1 MPCDARAQKELSYM
15 FLLCSILSDEPQ
27 TRFAGHR
34 ARSAASLEADLT
46 PKPQAENALVAVEP
60 EPKFEPGGELEPAP
74 GTHPVDM
81 SAYKWVP
88 VLRRPRSDGW
98 TPQRQVDFIAALADL
113 GCVEHAA
120 KAAGMSAK
128 SCYRL
133 RRAPGAE
140 NFAAAW
146 DVALQHAARVLL
158 DLAFDRAI
166 HGTDEPVF
174 DKDGRRTGRRM
185 RQNDRLMMFLLRAYM
200 PERFRHAHRDG
211 REPDEALPPPA
222 PPIGPMLRLLEPPAP
237 PEPHTLLEPGELE
250 DALTIADVGP
260 GELPHWHRGKGDA
273 EPIAQPPEDPEF
285 ERALE
290 AAKRQAWGLPPEAD
304 RAKGDWD
311 EWDGE
316 EDDWEDGRRDAS
328 LG

>member
-1 MPCDARAQKELSYM
+1 MNHKADSRA
-15 FLLCSILSDEPQ
+15 
-27 TRFAGHR
+27 TA
-34 ARSAASLEADLT
+34 ARSAASPEADLI
-46 PKPQAENALVAVEP
+46 PKPHAENALVAVEP
-60 EPKFEPGGELEPAP
+60 EPDGAEEPVADAR
-74 GTHPVDM
+74 PVDM
-81 SAYKWVP
+81 CAYKWVP

-98 TPQRQVDFIAALADL
+98 TPQRQVDFIAALADT

-120 KAAGMSAK
+120 KAAGMSVK

-158 DLAFDRAI
+158 ELAFDRAI
-166 HGTDEPVF
+166 HGTDERVF
-174 DKDGRRTGRRM
+174 DKDGHRRGRRL

-222 PPIGPMLRLLEPPAP
+222 PPIGPLLRLLEPPAP

-250 DALTIADVGP
+250 DALFIADTGT

-273 EPIAQPPEDPEF
+273 EPAWHPPEDPEL
-285 ERALE
+285 ERELE
-290 AAKRQAWGLPPEAD
+290 ALKHAGRGLPPETDANQ
-304 RAKGDWD
+304 
-311 EWDGE
+311 WDG
-316 EDDWEDGRRDAS
+316 DAGEDGGDREDGGRDAP